1 MIGIA
6 YSLLFGVLNG
16 SMLVPMK
23 FVPEKDKGIAFV
35 YSMGIGIM
43 IVTPIMAIIYFSI
56 LYIRTKQTPKFHIK
70 ITFLPAFMAG
80 SFWSIG
86 NYFGIYATM
95 YLGLAV
101 GFSSYTSCL
110 TCSWNLGNAPF

>member
-35 YSMGIGIM
+35 FNGNRHNDRHSNHGDN
-43 IVTPIMAIIYFSI
+43 
-56 LYIRTKQTPKFHIK
+56 LLFHSLHKNKTNSEISHK
-70 ITFLPAFMAG
+70 NHFFTCFYGRFFLEYWKL
-80 SFWSIG
+80 FWDLCYDVFRVSCW
-86 NYFGIYATM
+86 
-95 YLGLAV
+95 
-101 GFSSYTSCL
+101 FSSYTSCL